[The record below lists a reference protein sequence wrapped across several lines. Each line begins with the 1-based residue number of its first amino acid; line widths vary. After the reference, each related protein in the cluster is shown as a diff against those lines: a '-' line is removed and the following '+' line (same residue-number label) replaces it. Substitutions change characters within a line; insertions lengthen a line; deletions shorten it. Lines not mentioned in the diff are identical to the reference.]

1 MSKLAEPLNQLMKSV
16 ESFNGLPLRL
26 AVYFLQFPVKG
37 TLIIESIRQSCFDIW
52 KTTAINF
59 KIKPFANTW
68 GKTKRGNMNLQRTLF
83 FTS

>member
-1 MSKLAEPLNQLMKSV
+1 MKSV

-37 TLIIESIRQSCFDIW
+37 ILIIESIRQSCIDI
-52 KTTAINF
+52 TAINF
-59 KIKPFANTW
+59 KIKPFVNTW
-68 GKTKRGNMNLQRTLF
+68 GKTKRGNVNLQITLF

>member
-1 MSKLAEPLNQLMKSV
+1 MKSV

-37 TLIIESIRQSCFDIW
+37 TLIIESIRQSCFDIR

-59 KIKPFANTW
+59 FKIKPFVNTW